1 MSSRGPASPT
11 QALVELVLDPRDP
24 GYEEAAARRGSRR
37 PHSAADGWLTALGCL
52 VIGFALAVAWVHTHR
67 SAPQAVKVH
76 QGLVERVRKADATA
90 AGLDR
95 QAAGLGARLSRL
107 RTRALSDSS
116 GLQQQLQRL
125 QVLAG
130 ALPVSGPGVEVTLGE
145 PSAKTGPS
153 AAPTRGAS
161 IATILT
167 DRDVRS
173 VVNQLWSDGAEAV
186 AVNGIR
192 LTPLSAIRF
201 AGQAV
206 LVDLEPI
213 TSPYRIDAIGD
224 ADALDT
230 GFAASSVAS
239 RYLTLQQAD
248 GIAFGFAEHTSLQ
261 LPAAAVPALRY
272 ASPEPGS

>member
-1 MSSRGPASPT
+1 MTMPGPASPT

-24 GYEEAAARRGSRR
+24 GYEEAAARRGAR
-37 PHSAADGWLTALGCL
+37 PRHAAVDRWLTALGCL

-76 QGLVERVRKADATA
+76 QGLVDRVRAAATTAD
-90 AGLDR
+90 GLGR
-95 QAAGLGARLSRL
+95 EAAGLGAQLSRL

-116 GLQQQLQRL
+116 GLQHQLQRL
-125 QVLAG
+125 QLLAG
-130 ALPVSGPGVEVTLGE
+130 ALPVSGPGVAVTLGE
-145 PSAKTGPS
+145 PSAKMGAS

-161 IATILT
+161 IGTILT

-173 VVNQLWSDGAEAV
+173 VVNQLWSDGAEAL

-213 TSPYRIDAIGD
+213 TSPYRIEAVGAPDV
-224 ADALDT
+224 LDT
-230 GFAASSVAS
+230 GFAASAVAS
-239 RYLTLQQAD
+239 RYQTLQQAD
-248 GIAFGFAEHTSLQ
+248 GITFGFTEQTALN
-261 LPAAAVPALRY
+261 LPAAAIPTLRY
-272 ASPEPGS
+272 ASPERGS